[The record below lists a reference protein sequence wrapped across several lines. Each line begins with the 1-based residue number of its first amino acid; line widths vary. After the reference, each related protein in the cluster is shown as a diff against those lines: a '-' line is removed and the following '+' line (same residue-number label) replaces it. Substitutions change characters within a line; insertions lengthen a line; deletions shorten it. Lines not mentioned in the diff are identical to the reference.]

1 MGSRP
6 RGAAWGESVDRR
18 QARTVTVVLRR
29 HCARPNPA
37 ARWRPCRRAA
47 ERRQVT
53 LSELVALARTHG
65 LTGSSAGAGPGVSRR
80 PRSDRRRRSEGRGSR
95 ASCSRSSAS
104 HSSPQDTRGAGSPR
118 ASKQCHHRSV
128 KSLECLS

>member
-1 MGSRP
+1 M
-6 RGAAWGESVDRR
+6 DRR

-53 LSELVALARTHG
+53 LSELVALARH
-65 LTGSSAGAGPGVSRR
+65 AWA
-80 PRSDRRRRSEGRGSR
+80 DRVVGRGR
-95 ASCSRSSAS
+95 AGRE
-104 HSSPQDTRGAGSPR
+104 PQAAIRPAP
-118 ASKQCHHRSV
+118 
-128 KSLECLS
+128 EE